1 MNYQRDKIQQMN
13 VTTLFQYRGCLVE
26 KIIGGYRVFN
36 KKVTSMD
43 DVDDVIDESIRTV
56 GKSIVRVENKN
67 DGVINVQNYGKD

>member
-26 KIIGGYRVFN
+26 KIIGGYRVFD
-36 KKVTSMD
+36 KKVSSMD
-43 DVDDVIDESIRTV
+43 DVDDLIDESLRIV

-67 DGVINVQNYGKD
+67 DGVINVQNEDK

>member
-36 KKVTSMD
+36 KKVSSMD
-43 DVDDVIDESIRTV
+43 DVDDLIDESLRTV
-56 GKSIVRVENKN
+56 GKSIVRVENKGSINCQN
-67 DGVINVQNYGKD
+67 DNV

>member
-43 DVDDVIDESIRTV
+43 DVDDLIDESLRTV

-67 DGVINVQNYGKD
+67 EGVINVQNEDK